1 LTATPIRPPSP
12 SGTTPSIVPSAVT
25 CPFWPTRSSLAVSR
39 SVTSAS
45 PPGRKAIAHGTARS
59 RATTLGSPG
68 GAADTDAVGEASPP
82 ALEQAVST
90 AINMIVHSFLMCSI
104 LAPGP

>member
-1 LTATPIRPPSP
+1 M
-12 SGTTPSIVPSAVT
+12 
-25 CPFWPTRSSLAVSR
+25 SR

-59 RATTLGSPG
+59 RATTRGSPG
-68 GAADTDAVGEASPP
+68 GAAADTDAVGEASPP

-90 AINMIVHSFLMCSI
+90 VNNMIVHSFLMCPI
-104 LAPGP
+104 LTPGP